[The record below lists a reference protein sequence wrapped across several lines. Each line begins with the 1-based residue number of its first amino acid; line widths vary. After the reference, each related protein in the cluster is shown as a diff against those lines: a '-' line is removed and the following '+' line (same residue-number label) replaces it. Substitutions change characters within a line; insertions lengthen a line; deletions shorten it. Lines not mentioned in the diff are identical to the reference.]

1 MYVEKTFDLSSKVE
15 KGSFDVW
22 FHVIGNLA
30 SLNVLLATIKAFPI
44 GMAYAILTV
53 NVKTVCH
60 EKFFVAFIFKQET
73 ALAMDPI
80 RFKLI

>member
-1 MYVEKTFDLSSKVE
+1 MVSENHEIFLALLKGIVNVCLLEFMYVEETFDLSSKVE

-53 NVKTVCH
+53 NVKTVL
-60 EKFFVAFIFKQET
+60 KY
-73 ALAMDPI
+73 
-80 RFKLI
+80 